1 MMKGMI
7 EIEIKYLTKPAS
19 TFSSNFSGKYIKP
32 ATCPFCGYG
41 TDATFAKKEIYSFN
55 ENYILA
61 GSCKCTSCGKTFFF
75 ACEYEDN
82 AVHNPILYPAVSFT
96 PYKNETLATI
106 SERFIDMYNQALQCE
121 FVGNIEL
128 AAIGYRSSLEILIK
142 DFAITEL
149 KKSPEEVVSKKL
161 CTAISEYLKQPELVN
176 TADVIRILGND
187 YTHYKRKY
195 PEHDFHLLKGYMDI
209 FLKQIEVQYMINH
222 PPVSRTP

>member
-1 MMKGMI
+1 MI

-106 SERFIDMYNQALQCE
+106 SERFIDMYN
-121 FVGNIEL
+121 
-128 AAIGYRSSLEILIK
+128 RSSLEILIK